1 MATNVRTSMRITG
14 SAFSSKPAAS
24 PQLDTIYYLKT
35 ETPHLHDFSVF
46 GPFHCLEAIVPSIK
60 AKLQQESPT
69 GLAMFEDVM
78 STGPNALPSF
88 EHIVAPLLGN
98 HTMTIRLVKEQNAE
112 VAATLPG
119 PSWVVFCAELLSSKP
134 EPQDRNGGV
143 KMKDMSICGAFVSA
157 QKANQ
162 ALQQVVADKLQGKSG
177 GRKLEL
183 PKEDGTLACMAQ
195 LGSKAW
201 LVESRFE
208 SGAEIFEG

>member
-1 MATNVRTSMRITG
+1 MTG
-14 SAFSSKPAAS
+14 SAFSSRLAAS

-60 AKLQQESPT
+60 AKLRQESPM
-69 GLAMFEDVM
+69 GLAIFEEIM

-119 PSWVVFCAELLSSKP
+119 PTWIVFCAELLPSTL
-134 EPQDRNGGV
+134 EPQDRNGRM
-143 KMKDMSICGAFVSA
+143 KLKDMSICGAFVSA

-162 ALQQVVADKLQGKSG
+162 ALQQVVADKLQGKLG

-183 PKEDGTLACMAQ
+183 PKEDGTLACMAK

-208 SGAEIFEG
+208 SGAEIFEE

>member
-1 MATNVRTSMRITG
+1 M
-14 SAFSSKPAAS
+14 
-24 PQLDTIYYLKT
+24 
-35 ETPHLHDFSVF
+35 
-46 GPFHCLEAIVPSIK
+46 PSIK
-60 AKLQQESPT
+60 TKLQQESPA
-69 GLAMFEDVM
+69 GLAMFEEVM

-119 PSWVVFCAELLSSKP
+119 PTWIVLCSELLSSTP
-134 EPQDRNGGV
+134 EPQGRNGGV
-143 KMKDMSICGAFVSA
+143 KLKDMSICGAFVSA

-162 ALQQVVADKLQGKSG
+162 ALQQVVADKLRGKSR
-177 GRKLEL
+177 GRKVEL

-195 LGSKAW
+195 VGSKAW

-208 SGAEIFEG
+208 SGAEIFVG

>member
-1 MATNVRTSMRITG
+1 M
-14 SAFSSKPAAS
+14 
-24 PQLDTIYYLKT
+24 
-35 ETPHLHDFSVF
+35 
-46 GPFHCLEAIVPSIK
+46 PSIK
-60 AKLQQESPT
+60 AKLRQESAA
-69 GLAMFEDVM
+69 GLAMFEEVM

-88 EHIVAPLLGN
+88 EHIIAPLPGN

-119 PSWVVFCAELLSSKP
+119 PTWVVFCAELLSSTP

-143 KMKDMSICGAFVSA
+143 KLKDMSICGAFVSA

-162 ALQQVVADKLQGKSG
+162 ALHQVVTDKLHGKSG

-183 PKEDGTLACMAQ
+183 PKEDGTLTCIAQ

-201 LVESRFE
+201 LLESRFE

>member
-1 MATNVRTSMRITG
+1 MRITG
-14 SAFSSKPAAS
+14 SAFSSTPAAS

-46 GPFHCLEAIVPSIK
+46 GPFHCLDAIVPSIK
-60 AKLQQESPT
+60 AKLRQESPT
-69 GLAMFEDVM
+69 GLAMFEEMM
-78 STGPNALPSF
+78 STSPNALSSF

-98 HTMTIRLVKEQNAE
+98 HTMTIRLVMEQNAE
-112 VAATLPG
+112 VAETLPG
-119 PSWVVFCAELLSSKP
+119 QTWVVFCAELLSSTP
-134 EPQDRNGGV
+134 EPQDKNEGV
-143 KMKDMSICGAFVSA
+143 KLKDMSICGAFVSA

-177 GRKLEL
+177 GTKLEL

-208 SGAEIFEG
+208 SGVEIFEG